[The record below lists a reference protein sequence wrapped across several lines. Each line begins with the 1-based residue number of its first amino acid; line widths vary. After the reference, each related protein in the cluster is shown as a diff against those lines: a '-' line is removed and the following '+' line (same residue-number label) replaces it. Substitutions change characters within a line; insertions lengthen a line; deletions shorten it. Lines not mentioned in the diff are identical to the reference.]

1 MELSVNHLLGIKYL
15 NKQDIDL
22 IFETA
27 DHFKEVI
34 NRPIK
39 KVPSLRDITI
49 ANIFFENSTRTK
61 LSFELAQKR
70 LSADV
75 ISFSTA
81 QSSVK
86 KGETLIDTVNNILS
100 MKVDMVVMRHAN
112 PGAAFFLSQNVN
124 ASIINAGDGAHEH
137 PTQALLDSYSIKE
150 RLGEV
155 GGKKVVIVGDI
166 LHSRVALS
174 NIYALKMQGAE
185 VKVCGPKTLIPKYIE
200 SLGVMVEPNLR
211 KALEWCDAANM
222 LRVQNERMDFNYF
235 PSTRE
240 YAMQYGVDKQ
250 LLDSLSKEIVIMHPG
265 PINRGVEITSDVADS
280 KQSVILDQVENGVAI
295 RMAVIYLLASKIQP
309 EKNPALVGIF
319 CFTLI

>member
-112 PGAAFFLSQNVN
+112 PGAAYFLSQNVK

-150 RLGEV
+150 RFGEV

-174 NIYALKMQGAE
+174 NIYALQLQGAE
-185 VKVCGPKTLIPKYIE
+185 VKVCGPKTLIPKHIE
-200 SLGVMVEPNLR
+200 SLGVTVEPNLR
-211 KALEWCDAANM
+211 KALEWCDVANM

-240 YAMQYGVDKQ
+240 YAQQYGVDKQ

-280 KQSVILDQVENGVAI
+280 VQSVILDQVENGVAI
-295 RMAVIYLLASKIQP
+295 RMAVIYLLASKIQS
-309 EKNPALVGIF
+309 
-319 CFTLI
+319 

>member
-1 MELSVNHLLGIKYL
+1 LELSVNHLLGIKYL

-155 GGKKVVIVGDI
+155 GGKKVIIVGDI

-309 EKNPALVGIF
+309 
-319 CFTLI
+319 

>member
-1 MELSVNHLLGIKYL
+1 MSELSVNHLLGIKYL
-15 NKQDIDL
+15 NKQDIQL

-49 ANIFFENSTRTK
+49 ANLFFENSTRTK
-61 LSFELAQKR
+61 LSFELAEKR

-75 ISFSTA
+75 INFSA
-81 QSSVK
+81 SQSSVK

-100 MKVDMVVMRHAN
+100 MKVDMVVMRHPN
-112 PGAAFFLSQNVN
+112 PGAGVFLSKHVN

-137 PTQALLDSYSIKE
+137 PTQALLDSYSIRE

-155 GGKKVVIVGDI
+155 KGKKVVIVGDI

-174 NIYALKMQGAE
+174 NIFALQLQGAD
-185 VKVCGPKTLIPKYIE
+185 VMVCGPKTLIPKYIDK
-200 SLGVMVEPNLR
+200 LGVKVETNLL
-211 KALEWCDAANM
+211 KALNWCDVANM
-222 LRVQNERMDFNYF
+222 LRVQNERMEISYF

-240 YAMQYGVDKQ
+240 YTQQYGVNKK
-250 LLDSLSKEIVIMHPG
+250 LLDSLNKEITIMHPG

-280 KQSVILDQVENGVAI
+280 KQAIILNQVQNGVAI
-295 RMAVIYLLASKIQP
+295 RMAVIYLLASKIKQ
-309 EKNPALVGIF
+309 
-319 CFTLI
+319 

>member
-1 MELSVNHLLGIKYL
+1 MSELSVNHLLGIKYI
-15 NKQDIDL
+15 NKKDIDL

-75 ISFSTA
+75 ISFSAA

-100 MKVDMVVMRHAN
+100 MKVDMVVMRHSS
-112 PGAAFFLSQNVN
+112 PGAAHFLSQNVK
-124 ASIINAGDGAHEH
+124 ASIVNAGDGAHEH
-137 PTQALLDSYSIKE
+137 PTQALLDSYSIREK
-150 RLGEV
+150 LGDV
-155 GGKKVVIVGDI
+155 AGKKVVIVGDI

-174 NIYALKMQGAE
+174 NIYALQMQGAE
-185 VKVCGPKTLIPKYIE
+185 VKVCGPKTLIPRYIE
-200 SLGVMVEPNLR
+200 SLGVTVEPDLR
-211 KALEWCDAANM
+211 KALNWCDVANM
-222 LRVQNERMDFNYF
+222 LRVQNERMDVNFF

-240 YAMQYGVDKQ
+240 YAQQYGLDKT
-250 LLDSLSKEIVIMHPG
+250 LLDSLNKEIVIMHPG

-280 KQSVILDQVENGVAI
+280 KQSMILNQVENGVAI
-295 RMAVIYLLASKIQP
+295 RMAVIYLLASKIQ
-309 EKNPALVGIF
+309 
-319 CFTLI
+319 